1 MDSNKRKLLKWIIGA
16 VMVPLLPMGIYL
28 WDKRYPPEAPSLDAM
43 PIYQQLKRFN
53 KNIEELIIRYDKHQ
67 RGLSGSKIPE
77 AKHRTNE
84 TSEKE
89 GKQRFADAYKEEIEL
104 TNSFEYQGRS
114 KYVVGKN
121 VWQWTAYIVTKEKAI
136 FDKIKEVVYHLHPTF
151 SPNDIEVEKE
161 DKGKPER
168 GFPLT
173 RSGWGTFTIRAS
185 VYFSD
190 DSVMELE
197 HYLVFKEQKEDD
209 RK

>member
-16 VMVPLLPMGIYL
+16 IMVPLLPVGIYL
-28 WDKRYPPEAPSLDAM
+28 WDKMDPPEAPSLDAM
-43 PIYQQLKRFN
+43 PIYQQLERFN

-67 RGLSGSKIPE
+67 RGLSGSKSPDAE
-77 AKHRTNE
+77 HRTNE

-89 GKQRFADAYKEEIEL
+89 GKQRFADAYKEKIKL
-104 TNSFEYQGRS
+104 TNSFKYKGRS

-121 VWQWTAYIVTKEKAI
+121 VWQWTAYIVTTEKAI

-151 SPNDIEVEKE
+151 SPSDIKVEEE
-161 DKGKPER
+161 DKGTYDK

-173 RSGWGTFTIRAS
+173 GSGWGTFTIRAS
-185 VYFSD
+185 VYID